1 LYMYDRLP
9 PKGMCSRSRDLLK
22 FWDISNNISETVQDR
37 DVVATE
43 VYSEIVCVVSKGTI
57 ASALE

>member
-1 LYMYDRLP
+1 
-9 PKGMCSRSRDLLK
+9 MCSRSRDLLK